1 MNIFGSSF
9 DSRFNEIKSS
19 FQVAHDKASKLI
31 EEMNTKISERKEEIS
46 KIQDDITS
54 IETLKGQTSKFLSNL
69 KSILV

>member
-9 DSRFNEIKSS
+9 DSRFNKIKSS

-54 IETLKGQTSKFLSNL
+54 IETLKEQTSKFVSNL

>member
-19 FQVAHDKASKLI
+19 FQTAHDKASKLI
-31 EEMNTKISERKEEIS
+31 EEMNTKISEKKEEIS